1 MLCIFLT
8 AWNDIGTN
16 AYGCVKQLFILKK
29 SNRRMKTLLSIGGWT
44 WSTNFP
50 AAASTESG
58 RKLFAK
64 SSVTF
69 MKDWGFDGIDIDWE
83 YPADATQAANFIL
96 LLQTVRDELDAYA
109 AKHAP
114 GYRFL
119 LTIAAPAG
127 PQHYKILD
135 LRSISAVVDKIYLMA
150 YDYAGSWDSN
160 AGHQANLYPNP
171 GNPAATPF
179 STNAALTDYL
189 AAGVFKLKNTD
200 GLGRPFSGIGQ
211 GSWENGVWDYK
222 DLPRPGATELYDD
235 VAQASYSYDNKS
247 RKLISYDTVDV
258 IKNKVSY
265 LKQKGLGG
273 SMFWEASGD
282 RVGEGSLISASFQ
295 SLGGADGQESINNM
309 LSYPDSKYDNIRA
322 GLSLFTFS
330 NIKYAE
336 APRFKG
342 PQEVTVI
349 DRRINNGS
357 VDAMCPAA
365 LPAWFGLSAQYGAGS
380 LSLEELRI
388 AYAELREMDP
398 ENVSSDPEKFITD
411 PGATTTED
419 CLLLDVTV
427 PKSIWQRT
435 LSGQEEAGAPVMV
448 WIVGGGYTV
457 GHKNDAG
464 NPAGL
469 IKRSQE
475 DGSDGVI
482 HVSIN
487 YRLGLFGRSS
497 GPSYQEQG
505 GVSNLGLRDQRAAL
519 EWVQKHIHLFGG
531 DPGQVTVYG
540 ESAGGGF
547 VMHQIMAYGA
557 TSGAP
562 FRRAIPQSP
571 GFEPLP
577 STSKQDSRFE
587 SVLRWSSYFSGT
599 NITTLAGLLE
609 VPFDVLWKA
618 NEITIAT
625 AHWGNFGWGP
635 AVDGDFVPDL
645 AGRLLDE
652 GKFDSS
658 VEVFHGVNSN
668 EGFIFTSPLITN
680 DDGYTTDL
688 LGPLLPDASADAL
701 QELKTS
707 IYPEIYDGSYPW
719 TSQFGRS
726 EATHGD
732 SWFSCNNRYISRVF
746 AKTVRGYLF
755 DVGAGHHGT
764 DIAYTFFNEGADGI
778 DPILATR
785 LQLYLTSFAKTGD
798 PNMNVR
804 DIGDNERCTWWQE
817 ALYR

>member
-1 MLCIFLT
+1 
-8 AWNDIGTN
+8 
-16 AYGCVKQLFILKK
+16 
-29 SNRRMKTLLSIGGWT
+29 
-44 WSTNFP
+44 
-50 AAASTESG
+50 
-58 RKLFAK
+58 
-64 SSVTF
+64 
-69 MKDWGFDGIDIDWE
+69 
-83 YPADATQAANFIL
+83 
-96 LLQTVRDELDAYA
+96 
-109 AKHAP
+109 
-114 GYRFL
+114 
-119 LTIAAPAG
+119 
-127 PQHYKILD
+127 
-135 LRSISAVVDKIYLMA
+135 
-150 YDYAGSWDSN
+150 
-160 AGHQANLYPNP
+160 
-171 GNPAATPF
+171 
-179 STNAALTDYL
+179 
-189 AAGVFKLKNTD
+189 
-200 GLGRPFSGIGQ
+200 
-211 GSWENGVWDYK
+211 
-222 DLPRPGATELYDD
+222 
-235 VAQASYSYDNKS
+235 
-247 RKLISYDTVDV
+247 
-258 IKNKVSY
+258 
-265 LKQKGLGG
+265 
-273 SMFWEASGD
+273 
-282 RVGEGSLISASFQ
+282 
-295 SLGGADGQESINNM
+295 
-309 LSYPDSKYDNIRA
+309 
-322 GLSLFTFS
+322 
-330 NIKYAE
+330 
-336 APRFKG
+336 
-342 PQEVTVI
+342 
-349 DRRINNGS
+349 
-357 VDAMCPAA
+357 MCPAA

>member
-189 AAGVFKLKNTD
+189 AAGVFKLKV
-200 GLGRPFSGIGQ
+200 R
-211 GSWENGVWDYK
+211 SWENGVWDYK

-282 RVGEGSLISASFQ
+282 R
-295 SLGGADGQESINNM
+295 
-309 LSYPDSKYDNIRA
+309 NITR
-322 GLSLFTFS
+322 LFTFS